1 MSRPLTYREIEAY
14 LYEVA
19 DALGEDGESRIVVVV
34 GGALLAYYQIRDTT
48 TDVDSARLI
57 DSDLAAAVREV
68 AERHALDKDWL
79 NPRGFPHRPLTL
91 DENECEVMLEQ
102 GRLKVLAAPVDQV
115 FLMKLDSDRTRD
127 QMDLVLA
134 WPATSFESAEE
145 VLDAFRE
152 AYPPGLPEDE
162 YEYYI
167 RMVEEII
174 EEAEDLAQE

>member
-1 MSRPLTYREIEAY
+1 MSKPLTYREIEAY

-19 DALGEDGESRIVVVV
+19 DALGEDGENRIVVVV
-34 GGALLAYYQIRDTT
+34 GGALLAYYQIRNTT

-57 DSDLAAAVREV
+57 DQDLAAAVREV
-68 AERHALDKDWL
+68 AERHSLDEDWL

-91 DENECEVMLEQ
+91 DENECEVMLER

-145 VLDAFRE
+145 VLDAFRA
-152 AYPPGLPEDE
+152 AYPPGLPEGE
-162 YEYYI
+162 YEYYL
-167 RMVEEII
+167 RMMEEII
-174 EEAEDLAQE
+174 EEAEALSEG